1 MIDELKRFLEKFN
14 IENILLA
21 VSGGVDSMVM
31 LDCFYKL
38 SQETNIN
45 IEIVNFNHKTRN
57 GQSDKDSIFVKNK
70 AKSMGLVVHYAEGD
84 MDRYALDNKISS
96 EEAGRILR
104 HNFFSEILDNKK
116 ERYHLALAHN
126 LDDQVETI
134 LMRII
139 RGTGID
145 GLEAMD
151 IYEYPIIRPLLN
163 MTKKEILTYAR
174 DNKVEYVQDL
184 TNFENIYLRNKI
196 RNQLIPLLREEYNPS
211 IYDSI
216 LSLSDLARSQNQ
228 SFKRYLSMLKNKVV
242 VSKNDLMVG
251 LNINELKK
259 LSDFEKIEI
268 IRSAIN
274 DLSSNYNFTKNHY
287 NEILKIIDSKSS
299 SIKIING
306 LVFYKS
312 FKRLIIRID
321 QANELSKEINIELLD
336 NYQLLINSYLIDMGK
351 ISDDHE
357 FINVKIRKR
366 KNGDRI
372 ELNSKEKKLK
382 DFLIDKKVDSYE
394 RDFLPIIEVDN
405 EIIQVGDIYKKQNE
419 YMKIVVRR
427 ENE

>member
-1 MIDELKRFLEKFN
+1 MIQEIKNLLEKLN
-14 IENILLA
+14 IENVLLA

-38 SQETNIN
+38 SQEYNIN
-45 IEIVNFNHKTRN
+45 IEIAHFNHKTRN
-57 GQSDKDSIFVKNK
+57 GQSDKDSAFVLNK
-70 AKSMGLVVHYAEGD
+70 AKELGIICHYSEGD
-84 MDRYALDNKISS
+84 MDKYADDNKVSS

-104 HNFFSEILDNKK
+104 HNFFTEILNNKK
-116 ERYHLALAHN
+116 EKFYLALAHN

-134 LMRII
+134 IMRII

-151 IYEYPIIRPLLN
+151 VFESNLFRPLLN
-163 MTKKEILTYAR
+163 VTKEQILAFAK
-174 DNKVEYVQDL
+174 DNNIEYVQDL

-196 RNQLIPLLREEYNPS
+196 RNQLIPLLKEEYNPN

-216 LSLSDLARSQNQ
+216 LSLSDLARGQNQ
-228 SFKRYLSMLKNKVV
+228 SLTRYLNLLKNKIV
-242 VSKNDLMVG
+242 VSKNG
-251 LNINELKK
+251 IKYELNINELKK

-287 NEILKIIDSKSS
+287 NEILKIIDSNSS
-299 SIKIING
+299 SIKKING

-312 FKRLIIRID
+312 FRNLIIRID
-321 QANELSKEINIELLD
+321 QLNELEDEISIDLQDEMQLELNSYIIVLKKININDE
-336 NYQLLINSYLIDMGK
+336 K
-351 ISDDHE
+351 IKV
-357 FINVKIRKR
+357 IIRTR

-382 DFLIDKKVDSYE
+382 DFFIDKKVDAFE
-394 RDFLPIIEVDN
+394 RDFIPIIELDN
-405 EIIQVGDIYKKQNE
+405 KIIQVGDIYKRENNH
-419 YMKIVVRR
+419 ININVRR
-427 ENE
+427 YNE